1 MINIDFTITCGKL
14 YSTSA
19 ILVKECNN
27 VCETCAKRKKLCFL
41 VYHHLFLIISVKSMF
56 LCSTI
61 NFCLHLQLRSI
72 LPLLFRQVVYSID
85 HHIELMLYDMIF
97 EN

>member
-1 MINIDFTITCGKL
+1 VYRSRSINQGKNMINIDFTITCGKERNFVFW
-14 YSTSA
+14 Y
-19 ILVKECNN
+19 III
-27 VCETCAKRKKLCFL
+27 CFSS
-41 VYHHLFLIISVKSMF
+41 SVLNLSF
-56 LCSTI
+56 FVPATI